1 MRELGINEESREVG
15 VPIAKNDDD
24 RGSDKELD
32 RSSAKQYRGV
42 VARMNYL
49 GQDRS
54 QIQFAVK
61 ELSRGMAK
69 PTEKDR
75 GRLKKLIR
83 FLKGC
88 PRYINHYEYQKPV
101 ENIVVWTDTDFAGYK
116 KGRKS
121 TSGGMLLHGTHV
133 IKSWSTNQATIA
145 LSSGEA
151 E

>member
-1 MRELGINEESREVG
+1 
-15 VPIAKNDDD
+15 
-24 RGSDKELD
+24 
-32 RSSAKQYRGV
+32 
-42 VARMNYL
+42 MNYL

-69 PTEKDR
+69 PTENDR
-75 GRLKKLIR
+75 GKLKKLIR

-88 PRYINHYEYQKPV
+88 PRYINHYAYQDEV
-101 ENIVVWTDTDFAGYK
+101 DRIVTWTDTDFAGCK

-121 TSGGMLLHGTHV
+121 TSGGMMMLGTHV
-133 IKSWSTNQATIA
+133 IKSWSTNQAVIA

-151 E
+151 EIMAW